1 MDFYMITSTF
11 RCNGQLYQV
20 GQVLNGDFIR
30 GNILNIYYDY
40 LSPTDLID
48 GEEMLYEPE
57 NDET

>member
-1 MDFYMITSTF
+1 MITSTF